1 MARDFKNTRRPKDKA
16 APGWL
21 WMVAGLA
28 VGLFVAL
35 LVYLDDHSKG
45 ETAKPAPMLE
55 EEQAAEPA
63 PKFKEKSGP
72 AAKEKTESASKAK
85 AVSNANANAKDKAE
99 AQAQKPRFDFYNL
112 LPEMEV
118 QIPEQELA
126 AEREKKAID
135 NTVYY
140 LQAGSFRRF
149 EDADRMRAQLALL
162 NIETQIQR
170 VTVNDAQTWHRV
182 RAGPYTS
189 AREMDKV
196 RTRLRG
202 ESIDPIVLKTR

>member
-1 MARDFKNTRRPKDKA
+1 MAKDFKNTRRPKDKP

-21 WMVAGLA
+21 WLVAGLA

-35 LVYLDDHSKG
+35 LVYLGDHSKDG
-45 ETAKPAPMLE
+45 TEAARPPMLE
-55 EEQAAEPA
+55 EEQTAEPA
-63 PKFKEKSGP
+63 PKFKEKSALAGKEKTG
-72 AAKEKTESASKAK
+72 AAKAKTEAKANAKEKSEPEQT
-85 AVSNANANAKDKAE
+85 
-99 AQAQKPRFDFYNL
+99 AQKPKFDFYNL

-118 QIPEQELA
+118 QIPEKELA
-126 AEREKKAID
+126 AEREKKPSD

-140 LQAGSFRRF
+140 LQVGSFRRF

-162 NIETQIQR
+162 SIETQIQR
-170 VTVNDAQTWHRV
+170 ITVNDAQTWHRV

-189 AREMDKV
+189 AREMDKI

-202 ESIDPIVLKTR
+202 ESIDPIVLKVR

>member
-1 MARDFKNTRRPKDKA
+1 MAKDYKNTARSKSKA
-16 APGWL
+16 AVPGWL
-21 WMVAGLA
+21 WMLTGLA

-35 LVYLDDHSKG
+35 LVYLNDHSKDG
-45 ETAKPAPMLE
+45 TRATKSAPVVEKGQPAG
-55 EEQAAEPA
+55 
-63 PKFKEKSGP
+63 S
-72 AAKEKTESASKAK
+72 AAKEKAAPASKAK
-85 AVSNANANAKDKAE
+85 GESDAKDKDKAE
-99 AQAQKPRFDFYNL
+99 AQRPRFDFYNL

-126 AEREKKAID
+126 AEREKKPAE
-135 NTVYY
+135 NVVYF
-140 LQAGSFRRF
+140 LQVGSFRRF

-162 NIETQIQR
+162 SIETQIQR

-189 AREMDKV
+189 AREMDKI
-196 RTRLRG
+196 RTRLRA